1 MQVQLTPDEVQV
13 QTSSHLTP
21 TLDDLAREGA
31 RRMLAAALEL
41 EVAEYVAHHAH
52 LREEGGLRQVV
63 RNGRAEPRKVVIG
76 GMAVPVQTPRVDD
89 RREGE
94 KFTSQILPPYL
105 RRSQRLDQA
114 LPLLYLRGLSTG
126 DFAPALEE
134 LLGEAARGFSATNIV
149 RLKESWEAE
158 YREWRGRGLAGTDY
172 VYVWADGVNFS
183 IRLEEDRLTCVVLVG
198 VRRDGGKELIALDDG
213 YRESEEA
220 WLTLLRSLK
229 RRGMPAPALAV
240 GDGALGFWNALA
252 EVYPETAQQ
261 RCWVHKLRNVL
272 DKLPDRLQERA
283 RDLLRQV
290 MYAESEAAAEEARE
304 TFTAE
309 FEAKHEK
316 AVTCLTDDW
325 EDLLTFMRFPSEH
338 WQHLRTSNVIESVFS
353 PAKVRTKKTKGA
365 GSRRAGLAM
374 AYKLVSSAQRRW
386 RKVNAPHLVR
396 LIREGVR
403 FKDGKVVPTVEAKMP
418 PLHEPIG
425 MPACST

>member
-1 MQVQLTPDEVQV
+1 MQVQLTPEEVQE
-13 QTSSHLTP
+13 QSGEQLAP

-41 EVAEYVAHHAH
+41 EVSEYVARFADQ
-52 LREEGGLRQVV
+52 RGEDGLRLVV

-76 GMAVPVQTPRVDD
+76 GMAVPVQAPRVDD

-94 KFTSQILPPYL
+94 KFTSQVLPPYF

-114 LPLLYLRGLSTG
+114 LPVLYLRGLSTG

-149 RLKESWEAE
+149 RLKEGWEAE
-158 YREWRGRGLAGTDY
+158 YREWRSRDLTGTDY

-183 IRLEEDRLTCVVLVG
+183 VRLEEDRLTCLVLIG
-198 VRRDGGKELIALDDG
+198 VRRDGTKELIALEDG

-220 WLTLLRSLK
+220 WLTLLRSVK

-240 GDGALGFWNALA
+240 GDGALGFWNALSQ
-252 EVYPETAQQ
+252 VYPETQQQ

-283 RDLLRQV
+283 KALLRQV
-290 MYAESEAAAEEARE
+290 MYAETEADAETARNTFAAE
-304 TFTAE
+304 FV
-309 FEAKHEK
+309 AKHEK
-316 AVTCLTDDW
+316 AVTCLQEDW
-325 EDLLTFMRFPSEH
+325 DELLTFMRFPTEH

-365 GSRRAGLAM
+365 GSRTAGLAM

-396 LIREGVR
+396 LLREGVR
-403 FKDGKVVPTVEAKMP
+403 FKDGKIVPSGGPEL
-418 PLHEPIG
+418 PLQEPEG
-425 MPACST
+425 LAACPN